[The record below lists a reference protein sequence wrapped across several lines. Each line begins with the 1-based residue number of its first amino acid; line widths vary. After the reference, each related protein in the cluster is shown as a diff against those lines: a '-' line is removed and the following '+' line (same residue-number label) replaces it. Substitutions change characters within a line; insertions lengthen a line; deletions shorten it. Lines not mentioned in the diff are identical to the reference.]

1 MLIERTNYG
10 LKVTIPKTAQ
20 NSEFVYTV
28 RQVRVL
34 NNDEPGEQKLIAEL
48 ERGEKRA
55 TRRLLLLLWSMENF
69 FKTLPDDWSGYWAVN
84 DRNPFD
90 KWEQKNGVDFNEY
103 YHTGARLLI
112 EEIDGYALAYCDK
125 SKHGWCY

>member
-90 KWEQKNGVDFNEY
+90 KYTTK
-103 YHTGARLLI
+103 I
-112 EEIDGYALAYCDK
+112 
-125 SKHGWCY
+125 